1 MAIISIPTSIGGV
14 TIPGTAVNGPLGAL
28 YQNRFGRTDLQY
40 PRDLQSATRGH
51 MVHFAINEI
60 DPLRYEEV
68 KEKIIKPA
76 TEFAKEFG
84 GKLVD
89 NPIGTIKDG
98 VTKAV
103 QGTATA
109 IKELDPGKTFS
120 SLGDVAGKLGSGY
133 YTEKVNLAFKN
144 PTKRSDKSISLY
156 MPDTVNFTYAAS
168 YGQTDL
174 LTAFSSVP
182 LAGSA
187 VGAVTQTLN
196 NPLARLAMKG
206 MGYALNPNQQVLFDG
221 IDFREYQLAF
231 TFTPYSKQEANVVAE
246 IIKLF
251 KVHAAPRLL
260 QGAGGG
266 MFFIPPS
273 TFTPTFRFNGQI
285 NKKINQVTESVITNI
300 NVDYAPNGFSAHTD
314 GAPVQTTLTL
324 QFREIEL
331 ITAQKVEQGY

>member
-28 YQNRFGRTDLQY
+28 FQNRFGRTDLQY

-60 DPLRYEEV
+60 DPLRYEEAKTKIIAKAEELGGTV
-68 KEKIIKPA
+68 RNAVVDAVNNPDALAVEAKEKFLG
-76 TEFAKEFG
+76 TLNNVFS
-84 GKLVD
+84 GK
-89 NPIGTIKDG
+89 
-98 VTKAV
+98 
-103 QGTATA
+103 
-109 IKELDPGKTFS
+109 
-120 SLGDVAGKLGSGY
+120 
-133 YTEKVNLAFKN
+133 YTEQINLAFKN
-144 PTKRSDKSISLY
+144 PTKRSTKSISLY

-182 LAGSA
+182 L
-187 VGAVTQTLN
+187 VGAPVAAVTQALN

-231 TFTPYSKQEANVVAE
+231 TFTPYSKQEAATVAE

-285 NKKINQVTESVITNI
+285 NKRINQVTESVITNI
-300 NVDYAPNGFSAHTD
+300 NVDYAPQGFSTHTD
-314 GAPVQTTLTL
+314 GAPVQTTLTI
-324 QFREIEL
+324 QFRELEL